1 VIPLSKEAMLKMPA
15 TIKTMS
21 WETGEMETIHSGEL
35 GSCLGKFNSMDI
47 PEGKLSIAL
56 WLDDDIGYVC
66 SRSEKLIMYSDKG
79 SEFAKKYCTV
89 MQDQTAA

>member
-1 VIPLSKEAMLKMPA
+1 
-15 TIKTMS
+15 
-21 WETGEMETIHSGEL
+21 
-35 GSCLGKFNSMDI
+35 MDI